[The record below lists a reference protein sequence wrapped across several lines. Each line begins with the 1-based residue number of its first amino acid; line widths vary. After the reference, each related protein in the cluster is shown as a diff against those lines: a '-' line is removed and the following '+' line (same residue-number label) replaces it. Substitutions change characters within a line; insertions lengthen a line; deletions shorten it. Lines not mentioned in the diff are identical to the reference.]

1 MEWVYVALLLLV
13 VGCVSGGI
21 TISVAFWNEVM
32 DTHDVWDLGTTLVV
46 LVSAI
51 VSAVTLL
58 SSYIIINKKL

>member
-32 DTHDVWDLGTTLVV
+32 DTHDVWDLRTTLVV